1 MEGNV
6 VKAAWVLGGSI
17 LTSVVLAGVGLF
29 VGLIYFTHGLYEQTE
44 ILSKRSA
51 EAIMDAPKNT
61 RVALDQSTPVKLS
74 VDPGAPIR
82 LGFDP
87 MAPIKVGFDLKLP
100 MALRVE
106 NSLDD
111 ATGQRARFEVEAK
124 PTLTK

>member
-1 MEGNV
+1 MEGNIA
-6 VKAAWVLGGSI
+6 KAAWVLGGSF
-17 LTSVVLAGVGLF
+17 LVGLAVAGVGLF
-29 VGLIYFTHGLYEQTE
+29 VGAIYLTHGLYDQFET
-44 ILSKRSA
+44 LSKRSA
-51 EAIMDAPKNT
+51 EAILQAPKNT

-82 LGFDP
+82 VGFDP
-87 MAPIKVGFDLKLP
+87 QSPIKVGFDLKLP

-124 PTLTK
+124 PTLSK